1 MEKLELRL
9 IREEDNLKLAQI
21 IRAIF
26 IEFDAQKEGTVYSDP
41 TTDNLYNLFQRD
53 RSVLWVAEWNG
64 EVQGCCG
71 IYPTQGLQEDCA
83 ELVKFYLHANAR
95 GQGIGQAL
103 LDKCLESAMQM
114 MYSKIYIESLPEF
127 DKAVSIYRKAGFE
140 TLEKPLTQFGHP
152 GCNLWFLKDL
162 DA

>member
-103 LDKCLESAMQM
+103 LDKCLESAKQM

-127 DKAVSIYRKAGFE
+127 DKAVSLYGKAGFE